1 MFCFVVNVV
10 LKVVVVGGSASV
22 YKFQIFYF
30 PRLASV
36 YEIFVSQQFE
46 LYTVFVQNQLRV
58 FCFAFELCCFVLA
71 LTLLFFFETVSF
83 LGVS

>member
-30 PRLASV
+30 SG
-36 YEIFVSQQFE
+36 
-46 LYTVFVQNQLRV
+46 
-58 FCFAFELCCFVLA
+58 CC
-71 LTLLFFFETVSF
+71 FFFETVLF